1 MLKAVLFDLDNTL
14 IHFGERQ
21 FFQGYIPAVTRVFA
35 DIMPGDFFLER
46 LLSSTRAVLDNN
58 GQTLNVD
65 RFMKVFCK
73 DYEPHKAE
81 FWKRFM
87 RFYET
92 EYDQFQPLASVPPGV
107 REMLLQLREKS
118 LKLVIASN
126 PLWPSIA
133 QNKRLAWAGLG
144 DLQFDLITHIE
155 NMTYCKPN
163 VEYYREICSKIGE
176 RPEACLMVGN
186 DPVNDMVV
194 ATVGMKT
201 FLVTD
206 ADPSGLE
213 VSRSGY
219 RLSAL
224 DIPKPDFEG
233 SLRDVPAAV
242 KALLWNNTAE

>member
-21 FFQGYIPAVTRVFA
+21 FFQGYIPAVTKVFA
-35 DIMPGDFFLER
+35 DIMPGDLFLER
-46 LLSSTRAVLDNN
+46 LLSSTGAVLNN
-58 GQTLNVD
+58 SGQTFNVD
-65 RFMKVFCK
+65 CFMDAFCAGYEEHRDEFWRRFMT
-73 DYEPHKAE
+73 
-81 FWKRFM
+81 
-87 RFYET
+87 FYET
-92 EYDQFQPLASVPPGV
+92 EYDQFRSLASAPPGV

-144 DLQFDLITHIE
+144 DLQFDLVTHIE
-155 NMTYCKPN
+155 NMTHCKPN
-163 VEYYREICSKIGE
+163 VEYYQEVCSKIGE

-194 ATVGMKT
+194 GTIGMNT
-201 FLVTD
+201 YLVTD
-206 ADPSGLE
+206 ADSSGLE

-219 RLSAL
+219 RFSPL

-233 SLRDVPAAV
+233 PLRDVPAAV
-242 KALLWNNTAE
+242 KALLWNNTPE

>member
-21 FFQGYIPAVTRVFA
+21 FFQGYIPAVTKVFA
-35 DIMPGDFFLER
+35 DVMPGDLFLER
-46 LLSSTRAVLDNN
+46 LLSSTGMVLNNN
-58 GQTLNVD
+58 GQMLNVD
-65 RFMKVFCK
+65 RFMSAFCK
-73 DYEPHKAE
+73 GYEAQKDE
-81 FWKRFM
+81 FWERFT

-92 EYDQFQPLASVPPGV
+92 EYDQFRSLASVPVGAF
-107 REMLLQLREKS
+107 EMLLQLRERS

-155 NMTYCKPN
+155 NMTYCKPK

-176 RPEACLMVGN
+176 SPETCLMVGN

-194 ATVGMKT
+194 GTIGMKT
-201 FLVTD
+201 YLVTD
-206 ADPSGLE
+206 SDPAGLE
-213 VSRSGY
+213 VSRTTYSMPRSG
-219 RLSAL
+219 
-224 DIPKPDFEG
+224 IPKPDFEG
-233 SLRDVPAAV
+233 PLQAVPKAV
-242 KALLWNNTAE
+242 QALTND

>member
-21 FFQGYIPAVTRVFA
+21 FFQGYIPAVTKAFA
-35 DIMPGDFFLER
+35 DVMPGDLFLEK
-46 LLSSTRAVLDNN
+46 LLSSTGAVLNNN
-58 GQTLNVD
+58 GQALNVD
-65 RFMKVFCK
+65 CFIKVFCK
-73 DYEPHKAE
+73 DYEPHKDE
-81 FWKRFM
+81 FWKRFTT
-87 RFYET
+87 FYET
-92 EYDQFQPLASVPPGV
+92 EYDQFRSMASAPPGA

-155 NMTYCKPN
+155 NMTYCKPK

-176 RPEACLMVGN
+176 RPGACLMVGN

-194 ATVGMKT
+194 GTIGMKT
-201 FLVTD
+201 YLVTD
-206 ADPSGLE
+206 SDPSGLE
-213 VSRSGY
+213 VSQTTYGVPPSG
-219 RLSAL
+219 
-224 DIPKPDFEG
+224 IPKPDFEG
-233 SLRDVPAAV
+233 PLLAVPEAV
-242 KALLWNNTAE
+242 RALL

>member
-21 FFQGYIPAVTRVFA
+21 FFQGYIPAVTKAFT
-35 DIMPGDFFLER
+35 DIMPGDLFLER
-46 LLSSTRAVLDNN
+46 LLLSTRAVLDNA

-65 RFMKVFCK
+65 CFMDAFCK
-73 DYEPHKAE
+73 DYEQYKAE

-92 EYDQFQPLASVPPGV
+92 EYDQFRSLASAPPGV
-107 REMLLQLREKS
+107 RDMLLQLREKD

-144 DLQFDLITHIE
+144 DLQFDLVTHME
-155 NMTYCKPN
+155 NMTYCKPK
-163 VEYYREICSKIGE
+163 VEYYQEVCSKIGE

-194 ATVGMKT
+194 ASVGMRSY
-201 FLVTD
+201 LVTD
-206 ADPSGLE
+206 SDPSGLE
-213 VSRSGY
+213 VSRTGY
-219 RLSAL
+219 RLAPAN
-224 DIPKPDFEG
+224 IPKPDFEG
-233 SLRDVPAAV
+233 PLRDVPAAV
-242 KALLWNNTAE
+242 KTLLWNNPG